1 MAEVFKASLPRTLA
15 MQGLLP
21 ERPEPFTSPDHYS
34 DLLQPVLGSI
44 KTLPARPGLGAAS
57 AKLHQ
62 HGFRTM
68 GATNG
73 GLETTRG
80 LFVNAFGE
88 ETAKRWEFYSCDE
101 DQIAKPAPPV
111 YAAIRKRLGL
121 QPGDECWFV
130 AAHTWCVLPRS
141 AGPNFAH
148 TRLNGWRRRGTGTS
162 SRPRKP
168 GTSVS
173 LPPRNARPS
182 PQTLTDTHAVIS
194 ASRRRSSR
202 TKSTLSSNTCLG
214 GRTSSRPTSR
224 SSPSR
229 SLRRLASE
237 VGWAVRTWIEGAG
250 YPARRN
256 GHAAVGAVS
265 CDVCLRSPWSP
276 GIYGLPQSPIN
287 PCNSCQYAKRFKQMT
302 SGNTKTGIAC
312 GARSL

>member
-88 ETAKRWEFYSCDE
+88 ETAQRWDFYSCDE

-130 AAHTWCVLPRS
+130 AAHTWCVPPRS
-141 AGPNFAH
+141 AGRNFAH

-182 PQTLTDTHAVIS
+182 PQTLTDHP
-194 ASRRRSSR
+194 RGH
-202 TKSTLSSNTCLG
+202 LSFKTALVTYEEHFVLEHLF
-214 GRTSSRPTSR
+214 GRPDVVA
-224 SSPSR
+224 PN
-229 SLRRLASE
+229 LEILAE
-237 VGWAVRTWIEGAG
+237 QI
-250 YPARRN
+250 
-256 GHAAVGAVS
+256 
-265 CDVCLRSPWSP
+265 
-276 GIYGLPQSPIN
+276 I
-287 PCNSCQYAKRFKQMT
+287 AKTRQ
-302 SGNTKTGIAC
+302 
-312 GARSL
+312 

>member
-1 MAEVFKASLPRTLA
+1 MPDQAVPVAFDVLGTCFDLRAAADPLRNACPTLKDAAPGLVNAVIDDWFHSTQRDFTYLSMNGSYTPMAEVFKASLPRTLA

-88 ETAKRWEFYSCDE
+88 ETAQRWDFYSCDE

-130 AAHTWCVLPRS
+130 AAHTWDLLAAKKAGFKTALVTYEEHFVLEHLFGRPDVV
-141 AGPNFAH
+141 APNLEILAEQIIAK
-148 TRLNGWRRRGTGTS
+148 TR
-162 SRPRKP
+162 
-168 GTSVS
+168 
-173 LPPRNARPS
+173 
-182 PQTLTDTHAVIS
+182 Q
-194 ASRRRSSR
+194 
-202 TKSTLSSNTCLG
+202 
-214 GRTSSRPTSR
+214 
-224 SSPSR
+224 
-229 SLRRLASE
+229 
-237 VGWAVRTWIEGAG
+237 
-250 YPARRN
+250 
-256 GHAAVGAVS
+256 
-265 CDVCLRSPWSP
+265 
-276 GIYGLPQSPIN
+276 
-287 PCNSCQYAKRFKQMT
+287 
-302 SGNTKTGIAC
+302 
-312 GARSL
+312 